1 MVRAAV
7 IACLLLGLS
16 ATAMADRLTL
26 NDGRTFSGVVTYEG
40 DLVRI
45 ETLYG
50 SLKFSR
56 DEVRDVTVQE
66 VPEAEFARKLAALP
80 ADNAA
85 ATIELAQWAG
95 KNGLSRQ
102 AEDLYNRVLK
112 VDADN
117 AAARAGLGYA
127 KVEGSWRTF
136 EQAMEIAR
144 NKLDAGQHQQVSS
157 ELLGAL
163 EPLASTK
170 EKQLAVS
177 ELHALTH
184 LRAGDF
190 AAAQKAYE
198 ELGEKLSGPGAIRS
212 AAIADI
218 LKENADGMYVLQ
230 EPYPPAA
237 ELLENEGP
245 SLKAGPA
252 SLSEPLA
259 LQAALHDRAKKD
271 IEAGRKLMDEAQKLE
286 ATDSDAAKTKYAQA
300 AKSLDRSD
308 ALVPNIAKS
317 YRIEIARRRITAMR
331 KDTDTEAKE
340 FDKEM
345 SSLGKK
351 GMAAAEYKNKVLRLI
366 YLVDNLR
373 QDLKEIVAVAK
384 PFSRELVLEM
394 KWAELDLKKIEEMRQ
409 VLTGELDGKK

>member
-7 IACLLLGLS
+7 IASLLLGLS

-26 NDGRTFSGVVTYEG
+26 NDGRTFIGIVTYDG
-40 DLVRI
+40 DVVRV

-50 SLKFSR
+50 SLKFTR

-66 VPEAEFARKLAALP
+66 VPEAEFARKLSALP

-85 ATIELAQWAG
+85 AMIDLAQWAC
-95 KNGLSRQ
+95 KNGLPRQ
-102 AEDLYNRVLK
+102 AEDVYTRVLK
-112 VDADN
+112 LDGDN
-117 AAARAGLGYA
+117 AAARAGLGYI
-127 KVEGSWRTF
+127 KVEGNWRTF

-163 EPLASTK
+163 EPLAASK
-170 EKQLAVS
+170 EKQLALREIRALA
-177 ELHALTH
+177 EL
-184 LRAGDF
+184 RGGKF
-190 AAAQKAYE
+190 AAAIKLYE
-198 ELGEKLSGPGAIRS
+198 ELGEKLTGPPAIRC
-212 AAIADI
+212 AAMADI
-218 LKENADGMYVLQ
+218 LKENPDGMFVLQ
-230 EPYPPAA
+230 EPYPPAS
-237 ELLENEGP
+237 ELLDNEGP

-252 SLSEPLA
+252 SLTEPLA
-259 LQAALHDRAKKD
+259 LAAALRDRAKKD
-271 IEAGRKLMDEAQKLE
+271 IEAGRKLMDEAQKVE
-286 ATDSDAAKTKYAQA
+286 ATDSDAAKSKYAQA
-300 AKSLDRSD
+300 AKSFDRSD
-308 ALVPNIAKS
+308 ALVPSIAKS

-331 KDTDTEAKE
+331 KDTDAEAKE

-351 GMAAAEYKNKVLRLI
+351 GMPAAEYKNKVLRLI

-373 QDLKEIVAVAK
+373 QDLKEIVAIAK